1 MVKRNIRM
9 PLNHTDLVFSRD
21 DDSEEQT
28 TVDADSEDVG
38 EPEYSSWKVFWKSFE
53 YTFCGI
59 MISYLAAYF
68 LSQLL
73 F

>member
-1 MVKRNIRM
+1 MVKRDIRM
-9 PLNHTDLVFSRD
+9 PLNHTDLVFSRED
-21 DDSEEQT
+21 DTDEKT
-28 TVDADSEDVG
+28 AVGADSANVD